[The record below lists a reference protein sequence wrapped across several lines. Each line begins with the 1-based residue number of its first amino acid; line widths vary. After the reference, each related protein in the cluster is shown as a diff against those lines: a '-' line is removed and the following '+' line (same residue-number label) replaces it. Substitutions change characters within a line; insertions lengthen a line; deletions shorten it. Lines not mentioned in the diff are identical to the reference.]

1 MKESVE
7 GWLRRRGGFEEGARL
22 ALLRE
27 NKGRFQEIVAFEV
40 NLECVFAEDGGF
52 LSERRDVLGFIT
64 VAFKSFKSYYV
75 ED

>member
-7 GWLRRRGGFEEGARL
+7 GWLRERGGFEEGAHL

-27 NKGRFQEIVAFEV
+27 NKGRLQEIVAFEV
-40 NLECVFAEDGGF
+40 NLECVFAKDGGF
-52 LSERRDVLGFIT
+52 LSERRDALGFTT
-64 VAFKSFKSYYV
+64 VAFKPFKSYYV

>member
-7 GWLRRRGGFEEGARL
+7 GWLRERGGFEEGAHL

-40 NLECVFAEDGGF
+40 NIECVFAKDGGF
-52 LSERRDVLGFIT
+52 LSERRDALGFIT